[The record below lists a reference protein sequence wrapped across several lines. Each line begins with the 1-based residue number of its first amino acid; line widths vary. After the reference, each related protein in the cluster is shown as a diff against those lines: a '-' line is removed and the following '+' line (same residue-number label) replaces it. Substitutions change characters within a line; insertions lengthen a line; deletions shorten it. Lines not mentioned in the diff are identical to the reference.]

1 MAQSRPDLI
10 RRFFT
15 DLYGEAVA
23 KDAALVLWTAR
34 DSRSY
39 WTSSI
44 EDAVEVSG
52 RLSTASDLYF
62 GVNLQSPEAA
72 LAERRERTGRE
83 ADASGLSYTR
93 GYASTVTVMPGLW
106 LDVDVASAAH
116 EKLNLPKTH
125 EEAWAIIEKLPHS
138 PSAKVTTG
146 GGFHLYWLFREPWVI
161 ESEEERIKA
170 ASLVKGWQKYIIG
183 LSNEQGLA
191 MDSTHDLPR
200 ILRPAGTI
208 NFKYG
213 FEVQYEYCEPMV
225 LGPEGQ
231 EPSRYNPSDFEDYAV
246 EAKLPLKVT
255 QWEIDGVEGLSED
268 SSPRADKLKAMLNL
282 VPQFLATWTRQRTEF
297 PSGKNSQSE
306 YDMALATMAA
316 KAGWSRQEVCSLIV
330 KHRRDAGEPLKIDHP
345 KYYPLLILKAFSR
358 EDPGE
363 SLESIEQRV
372 DAISY
377 GTSSIEEEKP
387 GLLEDLS
394 ALLGIPIVSIIKYVS
409 DPPQYRL
416 ILEGGPIHLGGVEN
430 IINSAKFRAAIASV
444 SGTLIRRFKA
454 DKWDPVA
461 QAILNAVEEQD
472 LGADSSAEGLVS
484 EWLTEYLTSHRPSE
498 ERVDAIQI
506 QQPFFDP
513 EGVVAFFLAQFKQWL
528 GFHRDEKMSRR
539 QISMMLR
546 TAGLEPR
553 TVSYRRPGDGRGSS
567 VSVWCV
573 TPQIQRCI
581 PGLVQEKQDELAL
594 EN

>member
-10 RRFFT
+10 RRFFN
-15 DLYGEAVA
+15 DLYGDSVA
-23 KDAALVLWTAR
+23 NDAALVLWTAK
-34 DSRSY
+34 DSRSH
-39 WTSSI
+39 WMSSI
-44 EDAVEVSG
+44 EEAVEESG

-62 GVNLQSPEAA
+62 GVNLQNPEAA
-72 LAERRERTGRE
+72 LVERRERTGRE
-83 ADASGLSYTR
+83 VDASGLSYTR

-106 LDVDVASAAH
+106 LDVDIASAAH
-116 EKLNLPKTH
+116 EKLNLPRT
-125 EEAWAIIEKLPHS
+125 EQEAWAVIEKLPHP

-146 GGFHLYWLFREPWVI
+146 GGFHLYWLFREPWII
-161 ESEEERIKA
+161 ESEEERLEA
-170 ASLVKGWQKYIIG
+170 ASLIKGWQGYIIG
-183 LSNEQGLA
+183 LAKEQGLA

-213 FEVQYEYCEPMV
+213 YEVRYEYCQPVV
-225 LGPEGQ
+225 LGAEGQ
-231 EPSRYNPSDFEDYAV
+231 EPSRYNPSDFEDWAV
-246 EAKLPLKVT
+246 EATLPAKVV
-255 QWEIDGVEGLSED
+255 QIPGLEGLSED
-268 SSPRADKLKAMLNL
+268 ANPPAEKLKAMLNL
-282 VPQFLATWTRQRTEF
+282 VPMFLATWTRQRTDF

-306 YDMALATMAA
+306 YDMSLASMATQ
-316 KAGWSRQEVCSLIV
+316 AGWSKMEVAALIV
-330 KHRRDAGEPLKIDHP
+330 RHRREGGENLKLDRP
-345 KYYPLLILKAFSR
+345 DYYARLVDKAQSTQKA
-358 EDPGE
+358 EDSME
-363 SLESIEQRV
+363 RIEDRV
-372 DAISY
+372 DSISY
-377 GTSSIEEEKP
+377 GTSSIEDEKP
-387 GLLEDLS
+387 GMLEDLS

-416 ILEGGPIHLGGVEN
+416 ILEDGPIHLGGVEN
-430 IINSAKFRAAIASV
+430 IINSSKFRAAIAAV
-444 SGTLIRRFKA
+444 SNRLIPRFRG
-454 DKWDPVA
+454 DRWDPVA

-513 EGVVAFFLAQFKQWL
+513 DGVVAFFLAQFKQWL

-573 TPQIQRCI
+573 TPQIQRRI